1 MPLRAR
7 TALHTQIHGRQNAHA
22 LHRRCTRTAHAPRM
36 HCTGPAQALHD
47 LPLLRV
53 RQHGVRLGN
62 CFELGLRLLLHFRL
76 VLIRVPLEAQLA
88 EGLLDLAL
96 ARGALDAKDLVVVS
110 TCSRG
115 SWALWSPV
123 SSRTLSVRAD
133 DEQRDEQA
141 QPPGT
146 AHVSRSSLP
155 RARRRPLGSN
165 EAAGGISAASSR
177 ATASAACRISGC
189 REPSSSGACSAA
201 SSSEGRRRECLYTCR
216 TPTSSSTRRARG
228 AWPTARK
235 RARTPRACRK
245 ADAERG
251 PHIDG
256 STAF

>member
-1 MPLRAR
+1 MRGGGESMPLRAR
-7 TALHTQIHGRQNAHA
+7 TALHAQIHGRQNAHA
-22 LHRRCTRTAHAPRM
+22 RHRRCTRTAHPPRM

-47 LPLLRV
+47 LPLFRV

-88 EGLLDLAL
+88 EGLLDLAI

-123 SSRTLSVRAD
+123 GSRALSVRAD

-146 AHVSRSSLP
+146 VHVAPVCSSVEQLCAYVARSSLP
-155 RARRRPLGSN
+155 RARPAVPRVERGR
-165 EAAGGISAASSR
+165 GGIWKG
-177 ATASAACRISGC
+177 T
-189 REPSSSGACSAA
+189 
-201 SSSEGRRRECLYTCR
+201 
-216 TPTSSSTRRARG
+216 
-228 AWPTARK
+228 K
-235 RARTPRACRK
+235 ARTRSL
-245 ADAERG
+245 G
-251 PHIDG
+251 L
-256 STAF
+256 

>member
-22 LHRRCTRTAHAPRM
+22 LHRRCTRAAHAPRM

-123 SSRTLSVRAD
+123 SSRALSVRAD

-146 AHVSRSSLP
+146 AHVARSSLP
-155 RARRRPLGSN
+155 RARRRPRVKRGR
-165 EAAGGISAASSR
+165 GGNMVGNKLWNPEVPIQALSPR
-177 ATASAACRISGC
+177 A
-189 REPSSSGACSAA
+189 SGAIKS
-201 SSSEGRRRECLYTCR
+201 GVH
-216 TPTSSSTRRARG
+216 TRRALV
-228 AWPTARK
+228 
-235 RARTPRACRK
+235 RAECMVCRLSRRLVCGLREPRCVLNNTPLIISRPRLRLRA
-245 ADAERG
+245 EG
-251 PHIDG
+251 
-256 STAF
+256 